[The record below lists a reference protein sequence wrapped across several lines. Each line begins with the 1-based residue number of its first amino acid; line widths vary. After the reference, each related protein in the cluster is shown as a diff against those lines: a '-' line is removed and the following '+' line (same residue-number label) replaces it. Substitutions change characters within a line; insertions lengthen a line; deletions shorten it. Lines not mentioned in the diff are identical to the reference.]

1 MSAIQQVGN
10 IFQGTRIPTVTE
22 VLAVTAYSVS
32 AAAAVNG
39 NYAAIADNGNNLV
52 YVFDGTTWTS
62 ANPSITNLSAIALK
76 SDGSAIVLCDST
88 AGGTAFRRSTDG
100 GANWADVTNPT
111 STNALTKI
119 LCGGSTFIA
128 IKDGNSSTEIAR
140 STDSGA
146 TFSAVTVT
154 SGTYTSIAT
163 DGAGTW
169 LVCTG
174 TTAAIRSSDDGAN
187 WSSVTLPASPGQKS
201 VWYSGGK
208 FRLMTSTGN
217 YYYSTDG
224 TTGSWSAAIPVGT
237 YPAAFPT
244 GSNLSIASNGKYIYA
259 LDNGYLRK
267 INTEAA
273 DVVCVNTGGGLVSA
287 TNLLYIAGNIYT
299 MSTTSTVHSFSL
311 VKISNVP

>member
-1 MSAIQQVGN
+1 MQIANFPPSV
-10 IFQGTRIPTVTE
+10 RVPSVTE

-32 AAAAVNG
+32 ATAAVNG
-39 NYAAIADNGNNLV
+39 NYAAISDNGNDRV

-62 ANPSITNLSAIALK
+62 TNPSITNLSAIALK

-88 AGGTAFRRSTDG
+88 AAGTSFRRSTDG
-100 GANWADVTNPT
+100 GANWANVTNPT
-111 STNALTKI
+111 TGNAITKM
-119 LCGGSTFIA
+119 LCGGSTFIG
-128 IKDGNSSTEIAR
+128 IKDNQTSTEIAR

-146 TFSAVTVT
+146 TFSAVSVT
-154 SGTYTSIAT
+154 SGAYTAIAT

-169 LVCTG
+169 ILYLSQS
-174 TTAAIRSSDDGAN
+174 ASIRSSDDGAN
-187 WSSVTLPASPGQKS
+187 WSTITLPTGATQKS
-201 VWYSGGK
+201 FWYSGGK
-208 FRLMTSTGN
+208 FRLITGTGN

-237 YPAAFPT
+237 YPTVFPT
-244 GSNLSIASNGKYIYA
+244 TSNLAMACNGNYLYA

-273 DVVCVNTGGGLVSA
+273 DVVCTTTGGGLVSA
-287 TNLLYIAGNIYT
+287 TNLLYVAGNIYT
-299 MSTTSTVHSFSL
+299 MSTTSTVHALSL